1 MHLLKQTL
9 DAIRPVDRAVMA
21 AAQREIDYCLKP
33 PGSLGKLET
42 MARQIA
48 GITGQV
54 HNAIRK
60 KAIVVMMADNGV
72 YTEGVAMY
80 PQDITR
86 IGAEFVTTGRMG
98 VNFLARQAGADIIAV
113 DIGIQ
118 VDVDLP
124 RVINRKV
131 RHGTA
136 NFLKEPAMTREE
148 AIQAIEAGIEVT
160 MDAIDRGYDLI
171 GTGEIGIGNT
181 TASSAVLFAFTG
193 APIDRVVGRGAGLT
207 DEAFARKKA
216 VVEEAV
222 RLHQPDPDDPLDVLA
237 KVGGLDIAGM
247 VGTYLA
253 CAARRVPVVTD
264 GLISNVAALAAMR
277 CKPEAVQYMIPSHI
291 SFEPGAKLLKEITG
305 LEPMLDMDMRL
316 GEGTGCALVFTIIE
330 AALRMIEEMGTFAVL
345 GKSRDE
351 IGDHIMAYR
360 GRFPR

>member
-9 DAIRPVDRAVMA
+9 DAIRPVDRTVMA

-33 PGSLGKLET
+33 PGSLGKLES

-98 VNFLARQAGADIIAV
+98 VNFLAKQAGADIIAV

-124 RVINRKV
+124 GVINRKV
-131 RHGTA
+131 RYGTA

-148 AIQAIEAGIEVT
+148 AIQAIEAGIKVT
-160 MDAIDRGYDLI
+160 NDAIDRGYDLI

-222 RLHQPDPDDPLDVLA
+222 RRRRPDPDDPLDVLA

-330 AALRMIEEMGTFAVL
+330 AALRMIEEMGTFAAL

>member
-33 PGSLGKLET
+33 PGSLGKLKT

-222 RLHQPDPDDPLDVLA
+222 RRHRPDPDDPLDVLA

>member
-98 VNFLARQAGADIIAV
+98 VNFLAKQAGADIIAV

-222 RLHQPDPDDPLDVLA
+222 RRHRPDPDDPLDVLA